1 MKISRIIAGLLLA
14 VAVVAPAAA
23 HAATPLAG
31 VPTEIRR
38 GFYTEM
44 DMGTFFTLGGKGKSP
59 SDPQAYVSLGAGY
72 DVFATQQHFISLGL
86 SFSMGTSAGGCYGTM
101 SPDGR
106 CLGQGV
112 DPNDPSKPLELSDNW
127 SLTTFEGSALYGYFV
142 GERLMLTARLL
153 GGLGIVEPDAFED
166 GGELMTGP
174 LPLVGGGLGL
184 EWATQFDHFS
194 LGLDAAA
201 KMLIGPNA
209 LGISIAPRVK
219 YTF

>member
-31 VPTEIRR
+31 IPTEIRR

-44 DMGTFFTLGGKGKSP
+44 DMGTFFTLGGEGKSP

-72 DVFATQQHFISLGL
+72 DVFATKQHFISLGL
-86 SFSMGTSAGGCYGTM
+86 SFSMGTSAGGCYGVLNEKGQCM
-101 SPDGR
+101 AA
-106 CLGQGV
+106 QGV
-112 DPNDPSKPLELSDNW
+112 DDNGNPLALSDNW
-127 SLTTFEGSALYGYFV
+127 TLTTFEGSALYGYFV

-153 GGLGIVEPDAFED
+153 GGVGIIEPDAFED

-201 KMLIGPNA
+201 KMIVGPNA
-209 LGISIAPRVK
+209 LGLSIAPRVK